1 MEILIQ
7 PMATVRGS
15 CTSFNPSDCPLN
27 YGGSTCTLTCYYQ
40 QQ

>member
-15 CTSFNPSDCPLN
+15 CTSFNPSDCPVN
-27 YGGSTCTLTCYYQ
+27 FGSGTCSFNCTYLQ
-40 QQ
+40 